1 MGWDKKYDH
10 MKPYKK
16 VICINN
22 TKSKLLKTGMRGVI
36 KETDT
41 KYLIQ
46 FNSGAANWYAR
57 SRFIDKPEPKQVEVP
72 QQLQQILNKLF

>member
-1 MGWDKKYDH
+1 MAWDKKYDH
-10 MKPYKK
+10 LKPYKQ
-16 VICINN
+16 VICIN
-22 TKSKLLKTGMRGVI
+22 SIDCRLLKSGFRGVI

-57 SRFIDKPEPKQVEVP
+57 SRFIDKPEPKQVVVP
-72 QQLQQILNKLF
+72 QQLQETLNKLF

>member
-1 MGWDKKYDH
+1 MSWDKKYDH
-10 MKPYKK
+10 LKPYKQ
-16 VICINN
+16 VICIN
-22 TKSKLLKTGMRGVI
+22 TTDCRLLKSGFRGVI

-57 SRFIDKPEPKQVEVP
+57 SRFIDKPEPKQVKVP
-72 QQLQQILNKLF
+72 QQVQETLNKLF